1 MSLQELEVS
10 LSLRQQYIDPRL
22 ASTNRSACDDEEMA
36 DRSVRLA
43 GEAADAIWQPDT
55 FFSTSREVRLH
66 GGSGSGSG
74 GMTPNVLAA
83 IGVCDGSVYL
93 SKWLTVTLA
102 CPGMRK
108 QLQFEQNIECTM
120 KIASCESVLARFI
133 YRARL
138 ILNLSLFFV

>member
-66 GGSGSGSG
+66 GGSGSG
-74 GMTPNVLAA
+74 MTPNVLAA
-83 IGVCDGSVYL
+83 VGVCDGSVYL

-120 KIASCESVLARFI
+120 KIASCEFELLLAKFT

-138 ILNLSLFFV
+138 ILNHSLFFV